1 MPNDDLTLLR
11 EYSRSHSE
19 SAFASLVERH
29 VNLVHSVA
37 LRQVHDPHLAEDVTQ
52 AVFIILARKAG
63 TLGDNTILSGWLCR
77 VTRYVS
83 FRALR
88 GEWRRQQR
96 EQEAYMQSTLNEPP
110 TETWMQIAPLLDA
123 AMEKLNRK
131 DHDALVLRYFE
142 NKNFSEVGLAL
153 GASED
158 TARMRVNRALEK
170 LRRFF
175 KKRGIDS
182 TTAVIAEQ
190 ISANSVQASPVALA
204 KSVTA
209 AAIAKGAAASGS
221 ILTLVKGALKIM
233 AWTKAKM
240 AIAVGVGVLLA
251 AGTTTV
257 TVKEIEKMSG
267 YQWQIFD
274 NGVKGE
280 VLRKAP
286 PLMEIRPTVS
296 TSGGSA
302 EVGSGSGNDMKRLAM
317 AYSVQMMVMEA
328 YGSWSEART
337 ILATK
342 LPSGHYDYIDSL
354 PKGATQALKDAIK
367 EKFDVVGRVAT
378 VETNVLLLQVKTP
391 NAPGLKAST
400 PASMPE
406 QSWNFGESSAE
417 FHSSGAPLLD
427 LDHLC
432 ENELGIP
439 VLDRTGLTNNFDVE
453 LKWERN
459 IEAPKKDSF
468 KQAVLEQ
475 LGLEF
480 VPTNMPIEML
490 VVEKAH

>member
-11 EYSRSHSE
+11 EYARSHSE
-19 SAFASLVERH
+19 SAFASLVECH

-37 LRQVHDPHLAEDVTQ
+37 LRQVRDPHLAEDVTQ

-96 EQEAYMQSTLNEPP
+96 EQETYMQSTLNEPP
-110 TETWMQIAPLLDA
+110 SETWMQIAPLLDA

-170 LRRFF
+170 LRKFF
-175 KKRGIDS
+175 SKRGIDS

-233 AWTKAKM
+233 AWTKMKTAAFAG
-240 AIAVGVGVLLA
+240 AILILA

-257 TVKEIEKMSG
+257 IVKKHSISEHEVNKLVSDFPEATDLSTPEAACAAWERACARMDTQAINQMSVAPRDPKQYAAWYLREQQRDAEGMTVYSKAKIIAVQTWHDDLANVTAYLPFPPNTRQSRYSAVSFGRVNGQWKYLSDERLPDLVTAKAKFLGTKEFLWQFFTNAETVAGERPVDSG
-267 YQWQIFD
+267 T
-274 NGVKGE
+274 N
-280 VLRKAP
+280 
-286 PLMEIRPTVS
+286 
-296 TSGGSA
+296 
-302 EVGSGSGNDMKRLAM
+302 
-317 AYSVQMMVMEA
+317 
-328 YGSWSEART
+328 
-337 ILATK
+337 
-342 LPSGHYDYIDSL
+342 LPSITG
-354 PKGATQALKDAIK
+354 QA
-367 EKFDVVGRVAT
+367 
-378 VETNVLLLQVKTP
+378 
-391 NAPGLKAST
+391 S
-400 PASMPE
+400 PA
-406 QSWNFGESSAE
+406 
-417 FHSSGAPLLD
+417 
-427 LDHLC
+427 
-432 ENELGIP
+432 
-439 VLDRTGLTNNFDVE
+439 
-453 LKWERN
+453 K
-459 IEAPKKDSF
+459 
-468 KQAVLEQ
+468 
-475 LGLEF
+475 
-480 VPTNMPIEML
+480 
-490 VVEKAH
+490 

>member
-11 EYSRSHSE
+11 EYARSHSE
-19 SAFASLVERH
+19 SAFASLVECH

-37 LRQVHDPHLAEDVTQ
+37 LRQVRDPHLAEDVTQ

-83 FRALR
+83 CRALR

-96 EQEAYMQSTLNEPP
+96 EQEAYMQSTLNKPP
-110 TETWMQIAPLLDA
+110 SETWMQIAPLLDA

-170 LRRFF
+170 LRKFF
-175 KKRGIDS
+175 SKRGIDS

-274 NGVKGE
+274 NGVEGK
-280 VLRKAP
+280 VLLKAP
-286 PLMEIRPTVS
+286 LLMEIRPTVS

-302 EVGSGSGNDMKRLAM
+302 ETTSGAGNEVKRLAM
-317 AYSVQMMVMEA
+317 AYSVQMMVMDA

-342 LPSGHYDYIDSL
+342 LPSGRYDYIDSL
-354 PKGATQALKDAIK
+354 PKGATQAFKDAIK
-367 EKFDVVGRVAT
+367 AKFDVVGRVVT

-400 PASMPE
+400 PASE
-406 QSWNFGESSAE
+406 ADQSWNLGETAE
-417 FHSSGAPLLD
+417 FHSGAAPLID

-439 VLDRTGLTNNFDVE
+439 VLDRTGLINNFDVE
-453 LKWERN
+453 LKWERKN
-459 IEAPKKDSF
+459 DASRKDSF
-468 KQAVLEQ
+468 KKAVLDQ
-475 LGLEF
+475 LGLEL

-490 VVEKAH
+490 VVEKAP